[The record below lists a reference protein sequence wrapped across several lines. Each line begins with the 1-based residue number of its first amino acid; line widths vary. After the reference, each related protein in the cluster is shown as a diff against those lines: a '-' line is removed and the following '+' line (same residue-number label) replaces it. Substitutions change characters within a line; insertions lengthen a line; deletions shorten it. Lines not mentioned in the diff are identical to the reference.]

1 MITFNGKYFL
11 ASMVLLAVL
20 IGIALFVKDSFVRPF
35 LGDVL
40 VVVWMY
46 AFLAAFLLVRPLM
59 LSLFV
64 LVFAYCVEIG
74 QYFRLVEVVGLQN
87 NKLAS
92 IVIGST
98 FDWLDLL
105 AYTLGWGVI
114 WVFQKQQV
122 REV

>member
-11 ASMVLLAVL
+11 ASMALLAVL

-35 LGDVL
+35 LGDEL

-46 AFLAAFLLVRPLM
+46 AFLAAFLLVLPLM

>member
-1 MITFNGKYFL
+1 M
-11 ASMVLLAVL
+11 ALLAVL

-35 LGDVL
+35 LGDEL